1 MFLFICL
8 LIYLVITL
16 SPLALHAAIILV
28 GMLFWTVI
36 SDECHRH

>member
-1 MFLFICL
+1 MYLLICL

-16 SPLALHAAIILV
+16 SPLALPAAIILM

-36 SDECHRH
+36 KR